1 MKRGLWL
8 IFGALAL
15 LAADILFRYE
25 PDRVTEIEPAPVGL
39 PDVRVQHEFVQ
50 IPVAAAA
57 STAPLGQRA
66 ERTEGHAASSST
78 ERLTGRA
85 VPGAASGR
93 TTVERAARNRT
104 LLEKARRAFVGDG
117 RYRPEPFPRVR

>member
-15 LAADILFRYE
+15 LAAGILFSYE
-25 PDRVTEIEPAPVGL
+25 PDRLTQVEPPAVEL

-50 IPVAAAA
+50 IPAAAA
-57 STAPLGQRA
+57 STAPLGQRE
-66 ERTEGHAASSST
+66 ERSGHAVSSST
-78 ERLTGRA
+78 QRMTGRA
-85 VPGAASGR
+85 VSSAASGR
-93 TTVERAARNRT
+93 TTVERAARNPT

-117 RYRPEPFPRVR
+117 RHRPEPFPRVR